1 MNIWVSGT
9 AGKLGSA
16 VSERL
21 RRAGHE
27 VTGVDLRHDG
37 PDRVDLLDF
46 DAVLASMAGAEAVI
60 HCAAI
65 PSPAGT
71 EPSALVQTNVMS
83 TFNVM
88 EAASRHGITRA
99 VLASSGSIYGTAW
112 SPEPIEP
119 PYVPIDED
127 TPLLYVDPYALTK
140 DVGERIGAMFA
151 RRGVVTVSLRF
162 HWILAADE
170 LRRLRNTID
179 EEENTRN
186 LWGYVE
192 LDDAARACEL
202 SLRADLGD
210 EGHAA
215 FVIAASDT
223 LLSKPTEELLDRW
236 LPGVERRRALPGTT
250 GGYDCRRAAEV
261 LGWRPAFGWG

>member
-1 MNIWVSGT
+1 MHIWVSGT

-16 VSERL
+16 VGDRL
-21 RRAGHE
+21 RRAGHR

-46 DAVLASMAGAEAVI
+46 DAVLASMAGADAII

-65 PSPAGT
+65 PSPAGID
-71 EPSALVQTNVMS
+71 PSALVQTNVMS

-112 SPEPIEP
+112 SPEPIAP
-119 PYVPIDED
+119 TYVPMDEES
-127 TPLLYVDPYALTK
+127 PLLYVDPYALTK
-140 DVGERIGAMFA
+140 DLGERIGAMFA
-151 RRGVVTVSLRF
+151 RRGVVTVELRF
-162 HWILAADE
+162 HWILSVDE
-170 LRRLRNTID
+170 LRGHRDNVD
-179 EEENTRN
+179 EQESTRN

-202 SLRADLGD
+202 SLHADLGD
-210 EGHAA
+210 EGYGAY
-215 FVIAASDT
+215 VIAAADT
-223 LLSKPTEELLDRW
+223 LLTRPTEELLDRW
-236 LPGVERRRALPGTT
+236 LPGVERRRPLPGTT
-250 GGYDCRRAAEV
+250 GGYDCTRAAEV
-261 LGWRPAFGWG
+261 LGWRPALSWD